1 MLVAYL
7 HELDHSDLAIVL
19 QPHRTDRVGALDDGN
34 HRSSDPRQPFVE
46 RQVWSDRQSQL
57 ALHVFEIVHRVGP
70 GEDRAPAASLRR
82 RRPDVGRGLCWADVT
97 GARPAMGYW
106 FLRSRKDGRLAAD
119 QTLKM

>member
-1 MLVAYL
+1 MNIIEIASEPMLVAYL

-19 QPHRTDRVGALDDGN
+19 QPHRTDRVGALDDGD

-82 RRPDVGRGLCWADVT
+82 RRPDVGRGALL
-97 GARPAMGYW
+97 GRRHG
-106 FLRSRKDGRLAAD
+106 RKASDGL
-119 QTLKM
+119 LVS